1 MNKIEHV
8 KRIRKEFAI
17 LLKFLLNYVQKSER
31 II

>member
-17 LLKFLLNYVQKSER
+17 LLEFLLPGFKIEVQR
-31 II
+31 